1 MKMTNSNKRRK
12 QAICIASL
20 LCLLSFLLL
29 IHLGY
34 EYKSGQT
41 NEIILEDAKEDALQ
55 KANSAIKNINS
66 ELNSTSSLADGVA
79 KDLSSGKLKN
89 NSILRERLLAEMK
102 NNSHIFSIVV
112 AYSPAANAGK
122 LYAPHFKRN
131 GSEVVYDPLTYDY
144 TRDSEQTAWYN
155 DALKKESKVWIA
167 PYFGIA
173 DRNYQI
179 DYSAPF
185 YLAESRNGNKDA
197 GVVSISYS
205 LEGIRAQLSNLN
217 IGNTGYGFMISG
229 KGVII
234 SYPIQEYLTK
244 NIHDLAKKDPT
255 LYFINENIKKQDYLA
270 TNSFTGKSYWVFQ
283 KKYSF
288 YRLDSRVCPSSG
300 RNSAEQKNRANPLN
314 YLYSVRNFCFFIFS
328 VSTFCIHLQ
337 V

>member
-1 MKMTNSNKRRK
+1 
-12 QAICIASL
+12 
-20 LCLLSFLLL
+20 
-29 IHLGY
+29 
-34 EYKSGQT
+34 
-41 NEIILEDAKEDALQ
+41 
-55 KANSAIKNINS
+55 
-66 ELNSTSSLADGVA
+66 
-79 KDLSSGKLKN
+79 
-89 NSILRERLLAEMK
+89 
-102 NNSHIFSIVV
+102 
-112 AYSPAANAGK
+112 
-122 LYAPHFKRN
+122 
-131 GSEVVYDPLTYDY
+131 
-144 TRDSEQTAWYN
+144 
-155 DALKKESKVWIA
+155 
-167 PYFGIA
+167 
-173 DRNYQI
+173 
-179 DYSAPF
+179 
-185 YLAESRNGNKDA
+185 
-197 GVVSISYS
+197 
-205 LEGIRAQLSNLN
+205 
-217 IGNTGYGFMISG
+217 MISG